1 MTRLTQSP
9 ECRRSVLDSTA
20 DLVATMMMQT
30 HSPMPSQSCVGA
42 ATGTDRGTVRQRS
55 IGPGIEEV
63 PLGGHP
69 DPEGQE
75 TADSVRSLH

>member
-1 MTRLTQSP
+1 M
-9 ECRRSVLDSTA
+9 RRVVSGGIPTESTGT
-20 DLVATMMMQT
+20 V
-30 HSPMPSQSCVGA
+30 
-42 ATGTDRGTVRQRS
+42 TGTDRGTVRQRS

-75 TADSVRSLH
+75 TPDSDRGLH